1 MTVKVLHRPARTT
14 VPARGIQPFTLDAP
28 PMIPDGKD
36 GLNLLSL
43 VPLLGAAAS
52 MTVMM
57 LFRGS
62 ALAAVGALMMI
73 LTVVASL
80 GMMLS
85 QRGRQGRQRR
95 DERENYLEYLERAR
109 AVLGAEE
116 QAARRVARA
125 ANPPPGALFD
135 VVRNSRR
142 VWERRRSSED
152 FLQIR
157 IGTGTRR
164 CRSITVAN
172 TGPALA
178 RADTF
183 MTSEVEI
190 LRRRYESG
198 PGLPLTVPLDCGGNV
213 SVIGSREFVLQVA
226 RLLLVQAAA
235 LHSPEDLQ
243 LALTVPEDRREG
255 WEWATWLP
263 QLADQHHLGDTGPL
277 RRVARSPAAL
287 AEVLA
292 DDLLRRTTLATQARK
307 NFMPAGTG
315 GFPARLLVVSDSYG
329 DLPAG
334 LTLPDPNASPGTLG
348 LTAVFL
354 VSERGQEPGDV
365 ALRISEDRASPNAFI
380 LEDYRA
386 DSAVPVVERGVL
398 DPLPK
403 PLAEALA
410 RELAPLRLS
419 PDSLEHPAAENT
431 QGFVEMLGLPR
442 SLDHSAIRRLWTPRG
457 DADFLR
463 VPVGADESG
472 RPVLLDLKESAQFG
486 QGPHGLCVG
495 ATGSGKSE
503 LLRSLVVGLLTAHSP
518 EVLAMVLVDYKGGA
532 TFAPFAAAPHVAGV
546 ITNLFDDASLID
558 RVHASLSGEIKRR
571 QEVLKAA
578 GNLANIS
585 EYRLYRQEQQ
595 SRGQALAPLP
605 HLVVIIDE
613 FGELLA
619 ARPDFIDLFLS
630 IGRIGRSI
638 GVHLLLSSQRIEAGK
653 LRGLD
658 TYLSYRIG
666 LRTLTE
672 DESRTVLGTPDAFHL
687 PPVPGFGYLM
697 VDTST
702 FTKFKA
708 GYVSGPLADRKNTG
722 PTEGNT
728 APTVQAVPR
737 YAAAR
742 YAAAP
747 GSPAAGPPA
756 PGSASPDSPA
766 APVPAPD
773 PSGEPAAPSPTRH
786 ITGPTVLS
794 ALMDAMATFPRAV
807 DPIWLPPLPKQVA
820 LDTAA
825 GGLLDGGT
833 FRLASSGSL
842 RVPVGLLDDPARQW
856 QGVWELDLAANGGN
870 TVIVGAPQSGKSTAL
885 RTIVA
890 SLALTRSPAEVSI
903 YALDLLGSGLSALE
917 GLPHVGGVAVRTRRE
932 VVRRTVE
939 ELLAMLAHREQVFER
954 HRIDSL
960 AALRRLSAEGRIP
973 ELASA
978 DIVLVL
984 DGYGQLG
991 DEFEEIEKPVHA
1003 LISRGAGYGI
1013 HVLAT
1018 CPRLHDIRMAQQGF
1032 FGNRIELR
1040 LADPGESV
1048 HGRKLAEAVSADSP
1062 GRALTDAKLQG
1073 QFALPRLAAT
1083 AGTGSTAGTED
1094 TGAMSDGVDLHGLV
1108 ATVAASTRERAMPV
1122 RVLPAFVAAGTA
1134 PTPAG
1139 PAVVPLGLRETDLG
1153 VESLDLHGR
1162 ERHLL
1167 VLGDDGAGKTN
1178 VLRSVIRRLTA
1189 QLGPDGVIF
1198 AVFDPRRSLTGEI
1211 PAGCRGGYAT
1221 NAVQAGELA
1230 ATIAGELAQRSASPA
1245 AGLAAGTTGIAGL
1258 PRVVLVIDDYDILA
1272 AGGSSPLGCL
1282 IPYLSLAPEI
1292 GLHAV
1297 LSRRVRGVG
1306 RGSYEPFF
1314 TSLRDS
1320 GSAALVL
1327 SGDRAEGTLLG
1338 GVRAQSLPPGRA
1350 HLVQPGRPVQVLQLF
1365 LNEEDGAD
1373 TSAGAG
1379 AAG

>member
-14 VPARGIQPFTLDAP
+14 VPARGVQPFALDAP

-73 LTVVASL
+73 LTVLASL

-95 DERENYLEYLERAR
+95 EERENYLEYLERAR
-109 AVLGAEE
+109 AVLSAEE
-116 QAARRVARA
+116 QAARRVARV

-164 CRSITVAN
+164 CRSITVAD

-190 LRRRYESG
+190 LKRRYESG

-226 RLLLVQAAA
+226 RLLLVQGAA

-263 QLADQHHLGDTGPL
+263 HLADQQQHDGAGPL
-277 RRVARSPAAL
+277 RRVAHSAAAL
-287 AEVLA
+287 AEVLG
-292 DDLLRRTTLATQARK
+292 DDLLRRTALAAQARK
-307 NFMPAGTG
+307 NFMPAGAR

-329 DLPAG
+329 ELPAG
-334 LTLPDPNASPGTLG
+334 LTLPDPNASPGAVG

-365 ALRISEDRASPNAFI
+365 ALRISEDDTSPDAFI

-419 PDSLEHPAAENT
+419 PDSLEHPAAEDT
-431 QGFVEMLGLPR
+431 QGFVEMLRLPR
-442 SLDHSAIRRLWTPRG
+442 SLDHPAIRRLWTPRG

-687 PPVPGFGYLM
+687 PPVPGFGYLL

-708 GYVSGPLADRKNTG
+708 GYVSGPLAERTDTG
-722 PTEGNT
+722 PTEDNT
-728 APTVQAVPR
+728 APTVQPVPR
-737 YAAAR
+737 YAAAQ
-742 YAAAP
+742 
-747 GSPAAGPPA
+747 GSPAP
-756 PGSASPDSPA
+756 ASPG
-766 APVPAPD
+766 PD
-773 PSGEPAAPSPTRH
+773 PSGEPAAPSSSRRV
-786 ITGPTVLS
+786 TGPTVLS
-794 ALMDAMATFPRAV
+794 ALMDTMATFPRAV
-807 DPIWLPPLPKQVA
+807 DPIWLPPLPRQVA
-820 LDTAA
+820 LDAAA
-825 GGLLDGGT
+825 GGLLDGGNL
-833 FRLASSGSL
+833 RLASSGPL

-856 QGVWELDLAANGGN
+856 QGAWELDLAANGGN
-870 TVIVGAPQSGKSTAL
+870 TVIVGGPQSGKSTAL

-890 SLALTRSPAEVSI
+890 SLALTRSPAEVGI

-939 ELLAMLAHREQVFER
+939 ELLAMLAHREQIFER
-954 HRIDSL
+954 RRIDSL

-1018 CPRLHDIRMAQQGF
+1018 CSRLHDIRIAQQGF

-1040 LADPGESV
+1040 LADPGESI

-1083 AGTGSTAGTED
+1083 AGTAGTGGTAGTP
-1094 TGAMSDGVDLHGLV
+1094 DGVDLPGLV
-1108 ATVAASTRERAMPV
+1108 AAVAASTRERAVPV
-1122 RVLPAFVAAGTA
+1122 RVLPAVVAAGTA

-1189 QLGPDGVIF
+1189 QHGPDGVIF
-1198 AVFDPRRSLTGEI
+1198 AVFDPRRSLTGEV
-1211 PAGCRGGYAT
+1211 PAGCRAGYAT

-1230 ATIAGELAQRSASPA
+1230 ATIAGELAQRSAAPA
-1245 AGLAAGTTGIAGL
+1245 AGIAGL
-1258 PRVVLVIDDYDILA
+1258 PRMVLVIDDYDILA
-1272 AGGSSPLGCL
+1272 AGGSSPLGRL
-1282 IPYLSLAPEI
+1282 IPYLSLAPEL

-1365 LNEEDGAD
+1365 LNEEDGAGA
-1373 TSAGAG
+1373 SADAG